1 MIIYGEG
8 VPSYEVG
15 EGVSRKIL
23 TRGGGLMMVEVTF
36 KEGAVGAL
44 HQHFHEQISYIIKGS
59 FQFEL
64 DGNVQKVT
72 AGDSIYVPSNAA
84 HGVRSLEEGSVI
96 LDVFSPQR
104 EDFLE

>member
-1 MIIYGEG
+1 MIVYGEE
-8 VPSYEVG
+8 VPSHEVG
-15 EGVSRKIL
+15 AGVSRKLL

-36 KEGAVGAL
+36 KKGAIGSV
-44 HQHFHEQISYIIKGS
+44 HQHDHEQISYIIKGS

-64 DGNVQKVT
+64 DGNVQEVN

-84 HGVRSLEEGSVI
+84 HGVISLEEGSVI

>member
-1 MIIYGEG
+1 MIIFGEE
-8 VPSYEVG
+8 VPSHEVG
-15 EGVSRKIL
+15 EGVSRKL
-23 TRGGGLMMVEVTF
+23 LSHGGGLMMVEVTF
-36 KEGAVGAL
+36 KEGAIGTV
-44 HQHFHEQISYIIKGS
+44 HQHEHEQISYIIKGS

-72 AGDSIYVPSNAA
+72 AGDSIYVPSNEA
-84 HGVRSLEEGSVI
+84 HGVRALEEGSVI